1 MTIGD
6 DIGAAQKVATFISSG
21 GLDQALAR
29 AQTTL
34 ADGRIALDRLS
45 DALDEAKLVLKRAQE
60 TADIFQKGLK

>member
-21 GLDQALAR
+21 GLDMALAR

-34 ADGRIALDRLS
+34 ADGQVALNRLS
-45 DALDEAKLVLKRAQE
+45 DALDEVKLVLKRAQE

>member
-6 DIGAAQKVATFISSG
+6 DITAGQKVATFISSG

-34 ADGRIALDRLS
+34 ADGLIALDKLS
-45 DALDEAKLVLKRAQE
+45 DAIDETKLVLKRAQE

>member
-1 MTIGD
+1 MGIGD
-6 DIGAAQKVATFISSG
+6 DLTAGQKVATFISSG

-34 ADGRIALDRLS
+34 ADGQIALDRLS

-60 TADIFQKGLK
+60 TASIIQQGLK